1 VAIVDYGLSNLDS
14 VRRALEKLSARP
26 YVVSHARDLAEPDR
40 IVLPGVGAFPDAM
53 ENLVAR
59 GFDTALTEQVAEGV
73 PLLGICLGMQLLAT
87 KGTEGTPT
95 PGLGWIAGEIAR
107 IEPPDPDTRVPHVGW
122 NEVIPAPT
130 GPLFDGVPEASDFY
144 FVHSYHFVPD
154 DPASVAATTPYAG
167 GIVSAVQG
175 PSGPSERRTSPPNV
189 FGVQFHPEK
198 SQTAGFRV
206 LANFLGV

>member
-1 VAIVDYGLSNLDS
+1 MGSVAIIDYGLSNLDS

-26 YVVSHARDLAEPDR
+26 YVASHAGDLGTPDR
-40 IVLPGVGAFPDAM
+40 IVLPGVGALPDAM

-59 GFDTALTEQVAEGV
+59 GFDTALAEQVDDGV

-95 PGLGWIAGEIAR
+95 SGLGWIPGEIVR
-107 IEPPDPDTRVPHVGW
+107 IEAPDPDTRVPHVGW
-122 NEVIPAPT
+122 NEVVPAAN
-130 GPLFDGVPEASDFY
+130 GPLFDQVPEASDFY
-144 FVHSYHFVPD
+144 FVHSFHFVPD
-154 DPASVAATTPYAG
+154 DAASIAATTPYAG
-167 GIVSAVQG
+167 GLVSAVQG
-175 PSGPSERRTSPPNV
+175 GGESNV

-206 LANFLGV
+206 LANFLEL